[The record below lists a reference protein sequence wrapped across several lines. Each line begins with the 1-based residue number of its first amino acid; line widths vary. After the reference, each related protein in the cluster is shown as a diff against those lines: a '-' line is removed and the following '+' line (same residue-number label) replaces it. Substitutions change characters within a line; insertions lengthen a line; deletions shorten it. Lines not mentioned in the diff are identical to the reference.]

1 MRRWVFALP
10 FIAAACAS
18 SSPVEHVRAYR
29 AAAARGED
37 LSPFLAPG
45 ARMWYDTKE
54 GEGEP
59 LKKGQGSYAHWDHY
73 FGSTSTLTDW
83 QVHDDGAVSAVV
95 HETNAFYRL
104 LDWEPAPYRMTWWLD
119 AHGRICEALLTS
131 IPGHDTK
138 GRLAEFQDWAREHRP
153 EELDYLMPK
162 GRIDPKADRAER
174 FAALLKEWRAAAGLP
189 AVAFTPGGLEG
200 TRRGN

>member
-1 MRRWVFALP
+1 MRRPIVTLL
-10 FIAAACAS
+10 IAAACAS
-18 SSPVEHVRAYR
+18 SSSVSIKHVQAYR
-29 AAAARGED
+29 AASARGDD
-37 LSPFLAPG
+37 LSPYLAPG

-83 QVHDDGAVSAVV
+83 QVHDGAVSAVV

-104 LDWEPAPYRMTWWLD
+104 LDWTPAPYRMTWWLD
-119 AHGRICEALLTS
+119 AEGRIREALLTA

-138 GRLAEFQDWAREHRP
+138 GRLAEFQAWAREHHP
-153 EELDYLMPK
+153 DELDYLMPK
-162 GRIDPKADRAER
+162 GRIDPKGDRAER
-174 FAALLKEWRAAAGLP
+174 FAALLKEWRAGSY
-189 AVAFTPGGLEG
+189 
-200 TRRGN
+200 